1 MVKAKNSDTNTVKSI
16 QPVVLRTDNVA
27 KELVR
32 IASSYKVPVK
42 TLDFKLLSIQTFT
55 KSGAQDSEEWME
67 LSSDELN
74 ELDNDSQLLIPNFQI
89 KQTYEIEIYTKVE
102 DESKLSRLDVSIG
115 ANKTVT
121 KVYLTIKPGS
131 VLEYYDN
138 FSQDFVRV
146 INKKKLRANIMVGIF
161 DSHTLDVVNTLRAR
175 LRVNDEILFEK
186 KEVMLVAEGIE
197 PVMTRDD
204 ELIMHYE
211 HKRESEKESS
221 RIDYS
226 KRGYLLSVVKD
237 ELLIE
242 YKKAKLGEPGRNCRG
257 EFIEPK
263 EPVTSNEPTFSVSE
277 NIEVIETED
286 SILYR
291 SKVNGYVTFEN
302 ATYDI
307 KTEVDVSEISFKTTG
322 SIETELDAD
331 VSINVT
337 EKDVLKDA
345 VGMGMEVEV
354 NEIHVEGNVGPN
366 AKVRSMKAVIEG
378 QTHKSSY
385 VESDVL
391 DINIHKGVA
400 KGRKVH
406 ITRLEHGEIMA
417 DTVSISQALG
427 GKIFAREITIETLGS
442 HVKLHASHKI
452 TINKLQGGENIFVID
467 PLVSMDC
474 QAKVEDSKKLLKEA
488 KESIKALTLEVNK
501 HSAIVKKNEPA
512 FKDIKRK
519 LVHYKKSGVKMPGSF
534 VKKFKEF
541 QSFSEHLENLKKE
554 LREKEENY
562 ELLQIK
568 YHSAQNEIFEA
579 RVINNDRWRNHN
591 EIIFRLIDPVM
602 EVHLVPQH
610 NSVMKIL
617 GLKERDEDYFI
628 AEMSD

>member
-1 MVKAKNSDTNTVKSI
+1 MAKAKNSDTNTVKSI

-74 ELDNDSQLLIPNFQI
+74 ELDNDSQLLIPDFQI

-102 DESKLSRLDVSIG
+102 DESKLNRLDVSIG

-175 LRVNDEILFEK
+175 LRVNDEIVFEK

-211 HKRESEKESS
+211 HKRESEKESD

-242 YKKAKLGEPGRNCRG
+242 YRKAKLGEPGRNCRG

-400 KGRKVH
+400 KGREVH

-417 DTVSISQALG
+417 DTVTISQALG

-501 HSAIVKKNEPA
+501 HSAIVKRNEPA

-519 LVHYKKSGVKMPGSF
+519 LVHYKKSGVKMPSSF

-568 YHSAQNEIFEA
+568 YHSAQNEIFES

-602 EVHLVPQH
+602 EVHLVPEH

-628 AEMSD
+628 VEMSE